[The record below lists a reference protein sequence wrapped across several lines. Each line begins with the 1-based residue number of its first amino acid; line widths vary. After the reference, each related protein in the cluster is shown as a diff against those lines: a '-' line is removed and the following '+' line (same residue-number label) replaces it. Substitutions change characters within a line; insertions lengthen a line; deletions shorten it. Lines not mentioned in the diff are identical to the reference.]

1 MESQAFIFIY
11 EWVNTTYATR
21 KPFFFPSTFTGS
33 MKLMSENKTYLQY
46 FSQDREMQSWESQ
59 DRPWEAHVTAYLLS
73 PAFSWQLWDLPVANR
88 AWGFDSISLKWTF
101 KWLLQKWVCGYHSI
115 HLLSKYWNDIVYFF
129 NDPSEYTISFHFAFT
144 GVSEIEKCTP
154 CFNNSPSLKW

>member
-1 MESQAFIFIY
+1 MQPE
-11 EWVNTTYATR
+11 NL
-21 KPFFFPSTFTGS
+21 FFFSQHSQGAWNWCLRI
-33 MKLMSENKTYLQY
+33 KHKYLRY

-59 DRPWEAHVTAYLLS
+59 DRRLLS

-88 AWGFDSISLKWTF
+88 AWGFDSISLKWKF

-144 GVSEIEKCTP
+144 GASEIEKCTP
-154 CFNNSPSLKW
+154 CYNISPSLKWYLLFVKKKKEQLGRSLK